1 LAGGKAPVTTVLKLF
16 SSHFRISQQFFRLD
30 TPVSRVDRALWRRKK
45 ELLTKTN
52 DDIQVK

>member
-30 TPVSRVDRALWRRKK
+30 TPVSRVDRALWRQKK
-45 ELLTKTN
+45 ELLNSHKN
-52 DDIQVK
+52 DAI